1 MILRRL
7 CVPFVL
13 SVLAGC
19 HGGGDAKSPQAS
31 VGAGVERDREV
42 ASPRSCIGRQRIL
55 EALGQKEA
63 TAAGPLNREKY
74 KTDPLSNALS
84 PAESYRVGAPATVII
99 RTRDGLGSGVV
110 IDKSGLVLTN
120 HHVVDDFLQ
129 PDLTMRVS
137 LELATIEPT
146 GRMKRSNK
154 TYNGIVLKADAV
166 KDLAL
171 IRMVDPPANL
181 QAIPLANA
189 DPQVGENVLSIGHA
203 GIGLTWAAKSCT
215 VSGVGDQTRDT
226 SMLEVGDC
234 SLKDPSDTEK
244 EAKRRTDQ
252 CEARKREV
260 KEELATATQG
270 LAVQTSCNITHGDSG
285 GPLLNAHGELVGLNQ
300 SLRFD
305 AATVAFHVHVAEIRA
320 FLKDVPAKALQIEPD
335 PWCEGGTE
343 ASVEDLDGDGRPD
356 TVKLVGGFGR
366 RFGMGGSE
374 ATFIDLDGDDGKAP
388 RTKDRPFE
396 AEAIVLKKGDDVFA
410 WYDTD
415 NDGKFDVLVRD
426 KESDGS
432 IDVAWKLVNGRF
444 EPDATVKGKKT
455 IDIAFLR
462 DEASKS
468 RLGSVAQAM
477 GWAKIAST
485 ETMAVA
491 ESFTVPDPF
500 TGAIQHASA
509 GSMEGPNDKP
519 VIVHAYGPGGDRMYI
534 DTQSDALAAL
544 KSGDDA
550 RALVEQRKLKPELV
564 ALGRP
569 NGRWALYDTDGDGKL
584 DLALFAKNPI
594 DKDDFG
600 RSGSYVT
607 DAFEITGPK
616 PKRLADHVG
625 RTIIRPKL
633 FKSEKTR
640 KAATMISMG
649 AAGDD
654 GRSTFPKPYGSA
666 FGRVPW
672 RFADGDEKPL
682 KTLERIDKNSAVA
695 MMDLDGDT
703 KDLSTKVAEDFI
715 RQQSFDFEVA
725 FIRTGRLAW
734 AYYDTDNDGAFDVV
748 LFTKDVDKG
757 KIDAAFTLSKSGEKV
772 DRIPDPKG
780 VILQPERVGK
790 NPKAIEAI
798 KKVYARVADRKEEKE
813 EK

>member
-1 MILRRL
+1 MRFRWLT
-7 CVPFVL
+7 VPFVL
-13 SVLAGC
+13 TVVAGC
-19 HGGGDAKSPQAS
+19 RGAEPNHPQAA

-55 EALGQKEA
+55 EALGQKES
-63 TAAGPLNREKY
+63 TAASPVGREKY

-110 IDKSGLVLTN
+110 VDKSGLVLTN

-137 LELATIEPT
+137 LELANIEPT
-146 GRMKRSNK
+146 GRMKRTGK
-154 TYNGIVLKADAV
+154 TYQGVVLKADAV

-171 IRMVDPPANL
+171 IRMIDPPANL
-181 QAIPLANA
+181 AAIPLSNA

-252 CEARKREV
+252 CEARKREI

-285 GPLLNAHGELVGLNQ
+285 GPLLNAHGEIVGLNQ

-320 FLKDVPAKALQIEPD
+320 FLKDVPAKPLQIEPD

-343 ASVEDLDGDGRPD
+343 ASVEDLDGDGKPD

-374 ATFIDLDGDDGKAP
+374 ATFIDLDGDDGKSA
-388 RTKDRPFE
+388 RSRERPFE
-396 AEAIVLKKGDDVFA
+396 AEVIVLHKGDDVFA

-455 IDIAFLR
+455 IDVAFLR

-477 GWAKIAST
+477 GWAKIASA

-500 TGAIQHASA
+500 TGAIQHANA

-519 VIVHAYGPGGDRMYI
+519 MMVHAFGPGGDRLYI
-534 DTQSDALAAL
+534 DTRSEALSAL

-550 RALVEQRKLKPELV
+550 RALIEQRKLKPELV
-564 ALGRP
+564 SLGRP

-594 DKDDFG
+594 DKDEFG
-600 RSGSYVT
+600 GRGGSYVT
-607 DAFEITGPK
+607 DAFDITGPK
-616 PKRLADHVG
+616 PKRVTDHVG
-625 RTIIRPKL
+625 RSVVRPRL

-640 KAATMISMG
+640 KAATMMAMG
-649 AAGDD
+649 ANDD
-654 GRSTFPKPYGSA
+654 GRSTFPKPYGSGFA
-666 FGRVPW
+666 RVPW
-672 RFADGDEKPL
+672 RFAEGDEKPL
-682 KTLERIDKNSAVA
+682 RTLERLDKNTAVA
-695 MMDLDGDT
+695 MLDLDGDT
-703 KDLSTKVAEDFI
+703 KDLATKAPEDFV

-734 AYYDTDNDGAFDVV
+734 AYYDTDNDGAFDLV

-757 KIDAAFTLSKSGEKV
+757 TVDAAFTLNKSGEKV
-772 DRIPDPKG
+772 DRVEAKG
-780 VILQPERVGK
+780 AILQPERVGK
-790 NPKAIEAI
+790 SPKAIEAI
-798 KKVYARVADRKEEKE
+798 KKAYARVADRKEEKE